1 LKRLEAYA
9 VFATATRAI
18 NGCPKPFI
26 GVRIDRRLR
35 GRTQMPTLAVQLTIG
50 DYAKWRPV
58 FDKHRPLRDKAGFTN
73 VHIYRNADDA
83 REVIIWGETSDVA
96 KAREALAGQEI
107 KDAMKEAGV
116 VGPPKVHVIA

>member
-1 LKRLEAYA
+1 
-9 VFATATRAI
+9 
-18 NGCPKPFI
+18 
-26 GVRIDRRLR
+26 
-35 GRTQMPTLAVQLTIG
+35 MPTLAVQLTIG

-58 FDKHRPLRDKAGFTN
+58 FEKHRPLRDKAGFTN